1 MKRLMLLCLL
11 FFIAGVSVRSDI
23 TEYKHEDREP
33 TKLEKQTFDILKK
46 KFTGELLDKNLETLH
61 LLSDS
66 DEYVN
71 FLSKKYP
78 EHAPFT
84 AFQDFY
90 YTVLP
95 PEEYY
100 FKFFQEQFGV
110 QSMKEINT
118 DELSLAHEAASGTW
132 VFWAYKRGGDLS
144 PHLRGLPQRNAMRTF
159 LTKPKGRKML
169 ERRGVIGPN
178 EKPSYDHIR
187 PIVFSLSAIGSA
199 QREED
204 FRWIK
209 SLFKKHGQSDGMIWL
224 AVQNPILLDRILYAF
239 STDTTFL
246 KSVFDP
252 IKLDIDQP
260 Q

>member
-1 MKRLMLLCLL
+1 MNRLLLLCTL
-11 FFIAGVSVRSDI
+11 FFVAGVSVRSDI

-46 KFTGELLDKNLETLH
+46 KFPGGLLDKNLETLH

-66 DEYVN
+66 DEYLN

-78 EHAPFT
+78 EHAPIT

-90 YTVLP
+90 YTVP
-95 PEEYY
+95 PPKEYY
-100 FKFFQEQFGV
+100 FNFFAEQFGV
-110 QSMKEINT
+110 QSMEDIDA
-118 DELSLAHEAASGTW
+118 DELSVAHETASGTW
-132 VFWAYKRGGDLS
+132 TFWGYKHGGDK
-144 PHLRGLPQRNAMRTF
+144 PPYLRGLPQRIGIRTF
-159 LTKPKGRKML
+159 LTKQKGRKML
-169 ERRGVIGPN
+169 ERRGVIRPN
-178 EKPSYDHIR
+178 EKPSFMGIRHIL
-187 PIVFSLSAIGSA
+187 FALNAIGSA

-209 SLFKKHGQSDGMIWL
+209 HLLKKYGESDGMIWL
-224 AVQNPILLDRILYAF
+224 AVQDSILLDRILYTF

-252 IKLDIDQP
+252 IEITIR
-260 Q
+260 